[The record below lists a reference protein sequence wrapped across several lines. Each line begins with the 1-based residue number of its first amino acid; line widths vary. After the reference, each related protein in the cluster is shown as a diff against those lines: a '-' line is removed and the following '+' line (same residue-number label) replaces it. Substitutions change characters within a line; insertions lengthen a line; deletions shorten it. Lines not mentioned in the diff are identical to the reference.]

1 MLVGKMVTL
10 GDWLA
15 EAPFGLAMSSGFFS
29 FYAHTGMLAALLD
42 RGLAPSHVSGSS
54 AGAMV
59 GGVWAAGAD
68 HDELEKFLTSMRRAD
83 FWDPGFGAGLLA
95 GKKFDALLRRLLPI
109 DRIEQCSV
117 PVRISAFDILA
128 RKTVVLERGDLSSA
142 IRASCAVPA
151 MFQPVWIDRRPHW
164 DGGILDRPG
173 LAGVPPGRLL
183 FHHISNHAPWSRRGA
198 PLDIP
203 TRADMVTLVLDDL
216 PSVSPFRLEG
226 GPIALHAARAATAR
240 ALDQPIDRDLVRRSI
255 R

>member
-1 MLVGKMVTL
+1 MVTL

-15 EAPFGLAMSSGFFS
+15 EGPFGLAMSSGFFS

-42 RGLAPSHVSGSS
+42 RGLVPSHVSGSS

-59 GGVWAAGAD
+59 AGVWAAGAA
-68 HDELEKFLTSMRRAD
+68 HDELETFLTTMRRAD

-95 GKKFDALLRRLLPI
+95 GRKFDALLRRFLPI
-109 DRIEQCSV
+109 DRIENCNV

-173 LAGVPPGRLL
+173 LAGVPPGRVL
-183 FHHISNHAPWSRRGA
+183 FHHISNPAPWSRRNA
-198 PLDIP
+198 PLSIP
-203 TRADMVTLVLDDL
+203 TRADMTTLVLDDL
-216 PSVSPFRLEG
+216 PSVSPFRLDA
-226 GPIALHAARAATAR
+226 GPLALNAARAATAR
-240 ALDQPIDRDLVRRSI
+240 ALDQPIDGELVRRSV

>member
-1 MLVGKMVTL
+1 MVTL

-15 EAPFGLAMSSGFFS
+15 DGPFGLAMSSGFFS

-42 RGLAPSHVSGSS
+42 RGLAPAHVSGSS

-59 GGVWAAGAD
+59 TGVWAAGAE
-68 HDELEKFLTSMRRAD
+68 HGELERFLLTMRRED
-83 FWDPGFGAGLLA
+83 FWDPGFGAGLLS
-95 GKKFDALLRRLLPI
+95 GKKFDALLRRFLPI
-109 DRIEQCSV
+109 ERIEQCRV

-128 RKTVVLERGDLSSA
+128 RKTVVLDRGDLSTA

-173 LAGVPPGRLL
+173 LAGVPPGRVL
-183 FHHISNHAPWSRRGA
+183 FHHISNHAPWSRRNA
-198 PLDIP
+198 PLSIP
-203 TRADMVTLVLDDL
+203 TRAGMTTLVLDDL
-216 PSVSPFRLEG
+216 PSVSPFRLDG
-226 GPIALHAARAATAR
+226 GPHALEAARAATAR
-240 ALDQPIDRDLVRRSI
+240 ALDLPIEHDLVRLSI